1 MTTTGHAP
9 GGAQVQRDPA
19 SQAAWR
25 RAGSGPPTERDPDS
39 EWTARA
45 VASGLAAG
53 LLVLAL
59 FAAGWFLAGLGV
71 SGVDGL
77 PRWIGLA
84 FTLLVTGGLA
94 STGIKLLVAA
104 NHLASD
110 SSPAAARRGRRVGM
124 QFGLVFGAEFVLI
137 AVASRILAALGQDS
151 LIMPVIAAIVGA
163 HFLPLAGLFHVR
175 TYSVTGGIL
184 IGIGLAAVVGVLAS
198 PFDTFWQAA
207 VGFASALVLWITAAV
222 IARLSWHLSRSAAA

>member
-1 MTTTGHAP
+1 MTTTDHAP

-104 NHLASD
+104 NHLSSD
-110 SSPAAARRGRRVGM
+110 SSPAAARRGRPVGM
-124 QFGLVFGAEFVLI
+124 
-137 AVASRILAALGQDS
+137 
-151 LIMPVIAAIVGA
+151 
-163 HFLPLAGLFHVR
+163 
-175 TYSVTGGIL
+175 
-184 IGIGLAAVVGVLAS
+184 
-198 PFDTFWQAA
+198 
-207 VGFASALVLWITAAV
+207 
-222 IARLSWHLSRSAAA
+222 

>member
-1 MTTTGHAP
+1 LPPLFLSAP
-9 GGAQVQRDPA
+9 PRA
-19 SQAAWR
+19 S
-25 RAGSGPPTERDPDS
+25 
-39 EWTARA
+39 
-45 VASGLAAG
+45 
-53 LLVLAL
+53 
-59 FAAGWFLAGLGV
+59 
-71 SGVDGL
+71 
-77 PRWIGLA
+77 
-84 FTLLVTGGLA
+84 
-94 STGIKLLVAA
+94 
-104 NHLASD
+104 
-110 SSPAAARRGRRVGM
+110 ARRPPRVGM

-163 HFLPLAGLFHVR
+163 HFLPLAGLFNVR